1 MVRVKLPAGV
11 LLAVVIVSVELLP
24 ALTDVGLNVPLA
36 PVGKPVTLKPTEP
49 VKPLTAVVFT
59 VYVVVPATVTVC
71 ELGLA
76 DSVKSGLA
84 AVKGTIWMPF
94 TDARGP
100 FVVAP
105 GVAVSVKPL
114 TLGIVNTT

>member
-76 DSVKSGLA
+76 DSVKSGPAERTVNVKLWLA
-84 AVKGTIWMPF
+84 AVPTPF
-94 TDARGP
+94 L
-100 FVVAP
+100 
-105 GVAVSVKPL
+105 AVNV
-114 TLGIVNTT
+114 IE